1 MVVALV
7 LMTVFNQFNTRQQQT
22 SQTQMDYSRFL
33 EEVRLGSITKV
44 TIEGRML
51 KAVTSD
57 GKRISSYA
65 PQDLWLVSDLIKN
78 GVTIEAQPEEEQ
90 SVLMS
95 IFVSWFPMLLLIGV
109 WIFFMRQ
116 MQGGKGG
123 GAFSFG
129 KSKARLLDV
138 GKTRRRVADGGG
150 GVG

>member
-1 MVVALV
+1 MNNLFKSIGIWMVVALV

-51 KAVTSD
+51 KAVTND

-78 GVTIEAQPEEEQ
+78 GVTIEAHWR
-90 SVLMS
+90 V
-95 IFVSWFPMLLLIGV
+95 G
-109 WIFFMRQ
+109 FFH
-116 MQGGKGG
+116 
-123 GAFSFG
+123 APD
-129 KSKARLLDV
+129 AR
-138 GKTRRRVADGGG
+138 RW
-150 GVG
+150 